1 MSGPVFDQQ
10 LYRATQRAAQ
20 REAKS
25 LLRAL
30 RRAHAEKEKARRR
43 QARRRTELGE
53 AVLKAGCGDWPALEV
68 VGALLDAVQ
77 RYGHSP
83 TQRLA
88 LRQRAEVFLQIDGL
102 AAPVNPP
109 RPNAEEQTG
118 LVAAMFETSE

>member
-1 MSGPVFDQQ
+1 MSKLVYDEQ

-30 RRAHAEKEKARRR
+30 RRAHAEKKKVRRA

-68 VGALLDAVQ
+68 VGALLDAAQ

-88 LRQRAEVFLQIDGL
+88 LRQRAEMYLQLDTS
-102 AAPVNPP
+102 APPVRAPDSD
-109 RPNAEEQTG
+109 AEAQANLT
-118 LVAAMFETSE
+118 AAMFEPSE

>member
-1 MSGPVFDQQ
+1 MSKLVYDEQ

-30 RRAHAEKEKARRR
+30 RRAHAEKKKARRR

-88 LRQRAEVFLQIDGL
+88 LRQRAEMYLQLDT
-102 AAPVNPP
+102 APPVRAPDP
-109 RPNAEEQTG
+109 GA
-118 LVAAMFETSE
+118 

>member
-1 MSGPVFDQQ
+1 MSKLAYDEQ
-10 LYRATQRAAQ
+10 LYRAAQRAAQ
-20 REAKS
+20 REARS

-30 RRAHAEKEKARRR
+30 RRAHAEKKKARRR

-68 VGALLDAVQ
+68 VGALLDAAQ

-88 LRQRAEVFLQIDGL
+88 LRQRAEVFLQLDTV
-102 AAPVNPP
+102 APPVRAPDP
-109 RPNAEEQTG
+109 DAEEQAS
-118 LVAAMFETSE
+118 LVAAMFEPPE

>member
-1 MSGPVFDQQ
+1 MSDLMHDQQ
-10 LYRATQRAAQ
+10 LYRAAQRAAQ

-25 LLRAL
+25 LLKAL

-68 VGALLDAVQ
+68 VGALLDAVH

-88 LRQRAEVFLQIDGL
+88 LRQRAEVFLQIDAP
-102 AAPVNPP
+102 AAPVYP
-109 RPNAEEQTG
+109 RRPDAEEQTG
-118 LVAAMFETSE
+118 LVAAMFENSE